1 MKNQIKAISI
11 VSLFAAVFSVSAAQ
25 QDITVTAQIDPTVD
39 ITLDDGSPLPTTAT
53 MQYLPGKGLGDY
65 SRQVKLWSNNVD
77 RDLLVSL
84 VNSPS
89 LTDETG
95 TNDIALKVT
104 LNGSEL
110 STSSKT
116 MTYATT
122 FPNGIEHGSTVM
134 PLVISQATPGLI
146 TKAGRYTGIV
156 SIVVAQAAAA
166 QNSGN

>member
-25 QDITVTAQIDPTVD
+25 QDITVTADIDPTVD
-39 ITLDDGSPLPTTAT
+39 ITLADGKPLPAT
-53 MQYLPGKGLGDY
+53 VKMQYMPAKGLSDHTE
-65 SRQVKLWSNNVD
+65 QVKLWSNTPK

-84 VNSPS
+84 VSAPS

-95 TNDIALKVT
+95 TNPIPLKVT
-104 LNGSEL
+104 LNGDEL
-110 STSSKT
+110 SISSKT

-122 FPNGIEHGSTVM
+122 FPNGTENGSSVM

-146 TKAGRYTGIV
+146 TTAGRYTGIV
-156 SIVVAQAAAA
+156 SIVVAQAAAQA
-166 QNSGN
+166 GD